1 MTWILTK
8 LFVILHSG
16 SIFTCDRYLNKKNLP
31 SQVAC
36 NKLNI
41 PSVPSELKHIN
52 RCKHVLVCRRLLF
65 QKVIIMRKAYF
76 PKLKDVICNI
86 PVVTTDI
93 VNVVQRGA
101 HSNSRIFAKL
111 KLKLSFRSHAYIGAV
126 SSEAMQLV
134 LLYLK
139 QNNYFHDDIGIDI
152 DNISNELLDL
162 TEEIDQEIPICVELN
177 GEAKT
182 L

>member
-1 MTWILTK
+1 MNTCMICNCCLYARSVLRFHQDKDDMILTK

-41 PSVPSELKHIN
+41 PSVPCELKHIN

-76 PKLKDVICNI
+76 PKLKGVICNI
-86 PVVTTDI
+86 PVVTTGI
-93 VNVVQRGA
+93 VNVVQRGV

-111 KLKLSFRSHAYIGAV
+111 KLKLSMRISR
-126 SSEAMQLV
+126 L
-134 LLYLK
+134 
-139 QNNYFHDDIGIDI
+139 FH
-152 DNISNELLDL
+152 
-162 TEEIDQEIPICVELN
+162 Q
-177 GEAKT
+177 K
-182 L
+182 